1 MHSYGVS
8 EVARMLQ
15 LSRATI
21 RSLISR
27 GFVAPAR
34 GPRREYR
41 FSFQDLLILRTA
53 RALVQAKVPARRIG
67 RSLLALRRQL
77 PKSMPLTGLTICA
90 VGNDVV
96 VRKGG
101 DRWQAESGQY
111 LLELDVR
118 VAGDAVKVTE
128 LEPGQTGNGRK
139 GRKGRAASAGRDRV
153 GVAAKEVEPA
163 DSAAAQTW
171 FERGL
176 AAEDDSPEEAVAAYE
191 RCRALD
197 VNHVEARI
205 NLGRLHHESGRF
217 AEAHRVYAEAARVGE
232 PDATLHF
239 NMGVLFEDTHQEEEA
254 VESYLQAVSIDPD
267 FADAHFNLARLYEA
281 LGQTQHAIRHLGIYR
296 RLLNS

>member
-1 MHSYGVS
+1 MHSYGVG
-8 EVARMLQ
+8 EVARMLH
-15 LSRATI
+15 LSRGTI

-90 VGNDVV
+90 VGSEVV

-101 DRWQAESGQY
+101 NRWQAESGQY
-111 LLELDVR
+111 LLELDVS
-118 VAGDAVKVTE
+118 VAGDSVEITQIDGAPRGK
-128 LEPGQTGNGRK
+128 K
-139 GRKGRAASAGRDRV
+139 GATTAALGHDP
-153 GVAAKEVEPA
+153 VE
-163 DSAAAQTW
+163 DAQTW

-176 AAEDDSPEEAVAAYE
+176 AAEDEDPQKAREAYE

-197 VNHVEARI
+197 ASHVEARI
-205 NLGRLHHESGRF
+205 NLGRLHHEAGRF
-217 AEAHRVYAEAARVGE
+217 AEAHRVYREAARAGE
-232 PDATLHF
+232 PDATLFF
-239 NMGVLFEDTHQEEEA
+239 NMGVLLEDTSRSEEA
-254 VESYLQAVSIDPD
+254 VEAYLQAVSTDPD

-281 LGQTQHAIRHLGIYR
+281 LGQPQHAIRHLGIYR